1 MAGKVFHGA
10 RSSSTRNWC
19 TIIPEELRRELSRRS
34 RWPGLKTGNEEEG
47 VSVQFKR
54 AFASAAFTVVLWAAA
69 AQAVA
74 AREAAPLVPGTL
86 PPACDRACLYGFMDQ
101 YLDALVRK
109 SPAKLP
115 WAPGARFTENN
126 VELSIGDGLWGTVTG
141 LGDYKLKFADPQ
153 NGEVGFYGVVKET
166 VTDSA
171 FAVRMRVQA
180 GKISEL
186 ETVILRV
193 ADMGAL
199 AGNENPFSK
208 GVFEDKPILQ
218 QNVPVNQRRPRER
231 MISLADGYFDTLQLN
246 DGTLFTEFDP
256 ACNRVENGLQTTNN
270 PAKPLGEISAL
281 GCAEQFKLGYY
292 RYDDRLRA
300 RRFPLVDEERGIVLA
315 MGFIDHS
322 GKLGSYKLTDGRTA
336 ESPIR
341 RPHSF
346 HLMEIF
352 KIVDGKLRQIEAVF
366 IAVPYNMPS
375 PWGP

>member
-1 MAGKVFHGA
+1 M
-10 RSSSTRNWC
+10 S
-19 TIIPEELRRELSRRS
+19 
-34 RWPGLKTGNEEEG
+34 
-47 VSVQFKR
+47 FKR
-54 AFASAAFTVVLWAAA
+54 AFAGAAFAVMSCVV
-69 AQAVA
+69 AQAGV
-74 AREAAPLVPGTL
+74 AREGSPLVPGTL

-101 YLDALVRK
+101 YLDALVHK
-109 SPAKLP
+109 DPAKLP
-115 WAPGARFTENN
+115 WSPNARFTENN
-126 VELSIGDGLWGTVTG
+126 VELSIGDGLWGTVSG
-141 LGDYKLKFADPQ
+141 LGDYELKFADPR
-153 NGEVGFYGVVKET
+153 NGQVGFYGVVKET
-166 VTDSA
+166 VTSSA
-171 FAVRMRVQA
+171 FAVRMKVEGGR
-180 GKISEL
+180 ISQL

-208 GVFEDKPILQ
+208 GVFADKPILL
-218 QNVPVNQRRPRER
+218 QNVPVSQRRPRER

-270 PAKPLGEISAL
+270 PAKPLGEVSAL
-281 GCAEQFKLGYY
+281 GCADQFRLGTY

-300 RRFPLVDEERGIVLA
+300 RRFPLVDEERGLVLGIA
-315 MGFIDHS
+315 FIDHS
-322 GKLGSYKLTDGRTA
+322 GKLGSYALTDGRVV

-346 HLMEIF
+346 HLMELF
-352 KIVDGKLRQIEAVF
+352 KVVDGKLRQIEAVF